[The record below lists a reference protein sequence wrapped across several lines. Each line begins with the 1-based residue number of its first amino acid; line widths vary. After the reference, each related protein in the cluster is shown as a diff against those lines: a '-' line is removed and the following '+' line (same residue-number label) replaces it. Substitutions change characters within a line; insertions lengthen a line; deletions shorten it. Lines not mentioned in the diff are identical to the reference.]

1 MRLQYGAMANH
12 KLSINKMSKVYK
24 FDALIHEGDG
34 GGAYVIFPYSV
45 EQEFGVKGRLPIKA
59 TIDGE
64 PYRGSLFKYGMP
76 EHMLLILK
84 SIREKLDKQVG
95 DRVSITIQHDVEDR
109 KIESP
114 ADFKKLLKANKL
126 LEAFEKMN
134 YTHQREWMQ
143 WLEGAKKAE
152 TRERRLHQAIEKL
165 KAK

>member
-1 MRLQYGAMANH
+1 
-12 KLSINKMSKVYK
+12 MSKVYK

-64 PYRGSLFKYGMP
+64 PYSGSLYKYGMP

-84 SIREKLDKQVG
+84 STRAKLDKQVG
-95 DRVSITIQHDVEDR
+95 DVVSITLQHDIEER
-109 KIESP
+109 KMETP
-114 ADFKKLLKANKL
+114 ADFKKLLKVNKL
-126 LEAFEKMN
+126 LEPFEKMS
-134 YTHQREWMQ
+134 YTHQREWIQ
-143 WLEGAKKAE
+143 WIEGAKKTE
-152 TRERRLHQAIEKL
+152 TRERRLLQAIEKL